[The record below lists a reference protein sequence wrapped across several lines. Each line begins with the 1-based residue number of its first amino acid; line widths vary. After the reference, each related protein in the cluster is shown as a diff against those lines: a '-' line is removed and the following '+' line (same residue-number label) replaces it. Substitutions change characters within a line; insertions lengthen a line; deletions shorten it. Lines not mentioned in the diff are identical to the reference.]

1 MPEFVGVRRE
11 GAVAVVTLEREAKLN
26 AISAAVEASLCSAL
40 ADPVVRDAAAIVIT
54 GGPRV
59 FSAGADVTEFGG
71 LTPAD
76 IVGYYRGT
84 GDFAERVA
92 DLPQPTFSA
101 IEGWCLGGGLEL
113 ALGTDFRIA
122 SAEATFGLPEVG
134 LGILPSSGGTHRLV
148 RALGPAR
155 AKELALLRERVS
167 ASEALALGLVSEVVG
182 PGESLARAVE
192 HAARLA
198 ALPRLA
204 VQVTKRVIDVMAESS
219 RSAGLELERLAYGL
233 LAQTPEADA
242 AAAEFGR

>member
-1 MPEFVGVRRE
+1 MPEFVSVRRE
-11 GAVAVVTLEREAKLN
+11 EAVAVVTLEREAKLN
-26 AISAAVEASLCSAL
+26 AISAAVEASLCRAL
-40 ADPVVRDAAAIVIT
+40 SDPVVRDAAAVVIT
-54 GGPRV
+54 GGSRV

-76 IVGYYRGT
+76 IMGYYRGT

-113 ALGTDFRIA
+113 ALATDFRIA
-122 SAEATFGLPEVG
+122 SADAVFGLPEVG

-148 RALGPAR
+148 RALGAAR

-167 ASEALALGLVSEVVG
+167 AAEALRLGLITEVVDR
-182 PGESLARAVE
+182 GEAVARAVS
-192 HAARLA
+192 HAARVA
-198 ALPRLA
+198 DLPGLA
-204 VQVTKRVIDVMAESS
+204 VRVTKRVIDVMAESS
-219 RSAGLELERLAYGL
+219 RAAGLELERLAYGL
-233 LAQTPEADA
+233 LAQTPEADT

>member
-1 MPEFVGVRRE
+1 MPEFVSVRRE
-11 GAVAVVTLEREAKLN
+11 EAVAVVTLEREAKLN
-26 AISAAVEASLCSAL
+26 AISAAVEASLCRAL
-40 ADPVVRDAAAIVIT
+40 SDPVVRDAAAVVIT
-54 GGPRV
+54 GGSRV

-76 IVGYYRGT
+76 IMGYYRGT

-113 ALGTDFRIA
+113 ALATDFRIA
-122 SAEATFGLPEVG
+122 SADAVFGLPEVG

-148 RALGPAR
+148 RALGAAR

-167 ASEALALGLVSEVVG
+167 AAEALRLGLITDVVD
-182 PGESLARAVE
+182 PGEAVARAVS
-192 HAARLA
+192 HAARVA
-198 ALPRLA
+198 DLPGLA
-204 VQVTKRVIDVMAESS
+204 VRVTKRVIDVMAESS
-219 RSAGLELERLAYGL
+219 RAAGLELERLAYGL
-233 LAQTPEADA
+233 LAQTPEADT